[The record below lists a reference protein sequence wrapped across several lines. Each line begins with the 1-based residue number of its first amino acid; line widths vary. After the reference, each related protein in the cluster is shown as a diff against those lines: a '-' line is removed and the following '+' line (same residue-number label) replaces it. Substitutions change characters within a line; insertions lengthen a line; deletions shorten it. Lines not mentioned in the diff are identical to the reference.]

1 MLERTSV
8 VINDKEIEV
17 RIEVGMPTGRKI
29 LGKVAAHTLINGLP
43 KIVDQAIMYQNID
56 QQALQHQVTLKLD
69 QTYIR
74 NQLEQQHLVA
84 FVANNAIL
92 PRKAVYP
99 MSQ

>member
-17 RIEVGMPTGRKI
+17 RIEVGMPAEDVRFLEKSY
-29 LGKVAAHTLINGLP
+29 HTLINGLP

>member
-1 MLERTSV
+1 
-8 VINDKEIEV
+8 
-17 RIEVGMPTGRKI
+17 
-29 LGKVAAHTLINGLP
+29 
-43 KIVDQAIMYQNID
+43 MYQNID

>member
-17 RIEVGMPTGRKI
+17 RIEVGMPAGRKI
-29 LGKVAAHTLINGLP
+29 LGKAHTLINGLP

>member
-1 MLERTSV
+1 MIKKLKCALKLVCQQR
-8 VINDKEIEV
+8 
-17 RIEVGMPTGRKI
+17 GRKI
-29 LGKVAAHTLINGLP
+29 LEKPRTHTLINGLP